1 MAVYDYV
8 AIGADGKRATGV
20 ITADSARSARKEL
33 RLRQLSPLDVKGSPA
48 EIGQQKPAVAA
59 ACPAMTWS

>member
-1 MAVYDYV
+1 MAVFDYV

-33 RLRQLSPLDVKGSPA
+33 RLKQLSPLEVKAARQNSA
-48 EIGQQKPAVAA
+48 AVGRHV
-59 ACPAMTWS
+59 

>member
-20 ITADSARSARKEL
+20 ITADSAVLLARNCDCASFL
-33 RLRQLSPLDVKGSPA
+33 PW
-48 EIGQQKPAVAA
+48 
-59 ACPAMTWS
+59 M